1 MRIKCLQS
9 VAATAWAYLPGE
21 VHDVPDDQA
30 AQYIT
35 NEVAVRMVEI
45 EASDAPGP
53 TRNARMSPLERSA
66 RGATNA

>member
-1 MRIKCLQS
+1 MRIKFLQS

-30 AQYIT
+30 AQYIA

-45 EASDAPGP
+45 EAGEPAGPG
-53 TRNARMSPLERSA
+53 RSGRQLA
-66 RGATNA
+66 RGGSNA